1 MAINTITTVAEF
13 AAAIADLPLKKGC
26 VRFFRGHSD
35 YQKYKLEPY
44 IYRKQYLIDNE
55 ENLIREAILRSP
67 EQLPSSLSFFE
78 TLVRLQHY
86 GLPTRLLD
94 LTANALVALYFACR
108 HKEKTQGEVIIFDI
122 PKEHVKYYDSDTA
135 SIISNISRR
144 DVGFDLNA
152 LPKDKEGFNNNEECV
167 GRLLHDIKSDKP
179 AFRHIIEPDDLKRV
193 IAVRAKLDNA
203 RIARQEGAF
212 LLFGIN
218 GKKTEC
224 ASIPTKWIV
233 CGNATKRIVF
243 SNKHKIKRELLSF
256 GVSEQSLFPE
266 LESQTQAIVSHFSG
280 KYSRNK
286 P

>member
-1 MAINTITTVAEF
+1 MANITVTTIAEF
-13 AAAIADLPLKKGC
+13 AKAIADLPLQKGC

-35 YQKYKLEPY
+35 YQKYKLEPS
-44 IYRKQYLIDNE
+44 IYRKKYLIENE
-55 ENLIREAILRSP
+55 ENLVREAILRSP

-78 TLVRLQHY
+78 TLVKLQHY

-94 LTANALVALYFACR
+94 LTSNALVALYFACR
-108 HKEKTQGEVIIFDI
+108 NKEKTPGEVIVFDI
-122 PKEHVKYYDSDTA
+122 PEGHVRYYDSDTA
-135 SIISNISRR
+135 SIISNIARR
-144 DVGFDLNA
+144 DLKFDLNS
-152 LPKDKEGFNNNEECV
+152 LPSDKNAFNKNEEHV
-167 GRLLHDIKSDKP
+167 GRLLHDIKVDKP
-179 AFRHIIEPDDLKRV
+179 AFRHIIEPSDLKRV

-224 ASIPTKWIV
+224 ASIPDKWVV
-233 CGNATKRIVF
+233 CGNAAQRIIF
-243 SNKHKIKRELLSF
+243 SNKHKLKKELLSF
-256 GVSEQSLFPE
+256 GVSERSLFPE

-280 KYSRNK
+280 KYSRKK